1 MEDVQATTELFR
13 IPLYGIP
20 EWKKQL
26 SVPELCSR
34 PFLEREDIIIKD
46 SSFFFLA
53 ESLVETTFLKLR
65 C

>member
-1 MEDVQATTELFR
+1 M
-13 IPLYGIP
+13 GIP

-26 SVPELCSR
+26 SVPELCSH
-34 PFLEREDIIIKD
+34 PFLEREDIKIKD
-46 SSFFFLA
+46 SSFFLA